1 MVHTDGMSQE
11 ANDDPYR
18 WLEDLAGDE
27 AAGWVRDRNAHSV
40 GTLAT
45 GTRFTELQAQLRQ
58 VLDAEDR
65 IPFPSWHGG
74 HLYNFWKDG
83 RHPRGLWRC
92 ATVEEYRRRE
102 PDWQPLLDLDALAEA
117 EGENWVWQG
126 ATMLRPAGRRAL
138 LSLSRGGS

>member
-58 VLDAEDR
+58 VLNAAVR
-65 IPFPSWHGG
+65 LPFPRWSS
-74 HLYNFWKDG
+74 
-83 RHPRGLWRC
+83 RGSRTMSSSTGC
-92 ATVEEYRRRE
+92 AT
-102 PDWQPLLDLDALAEA
+102 PP
-117 EGENWVWQG
+117 
-126 ATMLRPAGRRAL
+126 RPRPGTCSTGDRP
-138 LSLSRGGS
+138 SSVPWCGCGSPVVD